1 MTLEEIEARVRKHVP
16 GAGPPEVTRMCADLI
31 ATAEAD
37 LRERLAAAIEELAPA
52 APHVLSTEMDRQ
64 LQTRRGA
71 MLDSAHIVRERAV

>member
-1 MTLEEIEARVRKHVP
+1 MSADPVLEAICKA
-16 GAGPPEVTRMCADLI
+16 AI
-31 ATAEAD
+31 ATATPGIEAD

-71 MLDSAHIVRERAV
+71 MLDSAHIVWERAV